1 MKIKTAILATVMAT
15 ALLAGCQ
22 GPSSVAD
29 LGLRAERPLPE
40 KVVAKMAAKGMTRT
54 SPVVVRIFKEEG
66 VLEVWKQKN
75 NGKYDVIA
83 SYEICKWSGKL
94 GPKYIEGDRQAPE
107 GFYTVRPAQM
117 NPKSNYYLAFNIGFP
132 NAYDRANGRT
142 GQNLM
147 VHGACSSSGC
157 YSMTDESVSEIYA
170 FGRDAFKGGQREF
183 QIQAYPFRMTPAN
196 MARYRNDPNYAFWK
210 MLKQGYDAF
219 EITKVPPK
227 VDVCEKRYVFNAA
240 TDGQP
245 LSPTG
250 ACPPSLQSEA
260 LSTAYA
266 SYHKNYEAAFSAAD
280 GGSKKTPAP
289 SIQGL
294 PEAKLVSAWSAAR
307 ARGEKVTRE
316 PPSLTPASAEAPNA
330 PDIRP
335 APAKPTA
342 IAAKPLFPS
351 SQATETVAATPAPVA
366 PAAPTAQTAAANV
379 PTSAPANAPANVPA
393 TAHTTAKTA
402 VPVPTAPAGSNVPTP
417 AVSPLVTAST
427 SADAPVAEAAPAEK
441 KPWWKFGSN

>member
-1 MKIKTAILATVMAT
+1 MKIRTAILGTVMAT

-22 GPSSVAD
+22 GSSVSD
-29 LGLRAERPLPE
+29 LSLRAEKPLP
-40 KVVAKMAAKGMTRT
+40 AKIVTKMKAKGMTRT
-54 SPVVVRIFKEEG
+54 SPILVRIFKEEG

-75 NGKYDVIA
+75 NGKYDQIA

-107 GFYTVRPAQM
+107 GFYTVHPTQM

-170 FGRDAFKGGQREF
+170 FGRDAFKGGQRDF
-183 QIQAYPFRMTPAN
+183 QIQAFPFRMTNAN
-196 MARYRNDPNYAFWK
+196 MARYKSDPNYGFWK

-219 EITKVPPK
+219 EVTKVPPK
-227 VDVCEKRYVFNAA
+227 VDVCEKRYVFNVASPDGKPLSA
-240 TDGQP
+240 TD
-245 LSPTG
+245 
-250 ACPPSLQSEA
+250 ACPPSA
-260 LSTAYA
+260 NTDAMSTAYA
-266 SYHKNYEAAFSAAD
+266 SYEKTFQSAFSASQKA
-280 GGSKKTPAP
+280 PAP

-294 PEAKLVSAWSAAR
+294 TEAKLVSAWSAAR

-316 PPSLTPASAEAPNA
+316 PPSLTPSSAEKAGA

-335 APAKPTA
+335 VTPALAQPATA
-342 IAAKPLFPS
+342 IAATGPVAAPAAAP
-351 SQATETVAATPAPVA
+351 ATAPVTASVPTPQQNPAQSTAQNGGQNAAMPADVSPVTTGSTVAQNIDQPAPVA
-366 PAAPTAQTAAANV
+366 AP
-379 PTSAPANAPANVPA
+379 
-393 TAHTTAKTA
+393 
-402 VPVPTAPAGSNVPTP
+402 
-417 AVSPLVTAST
+417 
-427 SADAPVAEAAPAEK
+427 EAK
-441 KPWWKFGSN
+441 KPWWKIVGN